1 MNIKEILETTTQG
14 ISFPTPI
21 GEVCLS
27 VEKCRMNL
35 LMQKYKAVV
44 DSAREKFL
52 SQCTA
57 EPQNEEDLAKIQS
70 IFADCKEDIYREM
83 KKDIASIGA
92 YNISD
97 KNIDGL
103 TVNMCWRFEAIMA
116 ALYDLLGEQRYS
128 CSYRELSETQV
139 KTFRS
144 VVGISVEDYI
154 SNLGILAALRNS
166 FRDFE
171 FRLVMGL
178 LVCVNHARHP
188 EEDIDDTYDDILE
201 SAFGGSE
208 EIEKCSQLLSNI
220 RQNIIP
226 EEQVEKI
233 LLYIAQTNPF
243 SMELYTCIVQR
254 CGDKAG
260 EVQALA
266 DYLDFGDDVTA
277 YKEEMIQSYFEE
289 LPMKTEEEALA
300 AKEKLEAYC
309 ASLGYDGEEKEELFE
324 EIRDRLEELDR
335 IYRTVDGIVCETR
348 ESADFAREEL
358 PQIQEF
364 MAHISAP
371 ASDSLLDYEWEVN
384 DKLREFDI
392 KFSSELKAKYVKVME
407 KYLKDFDDLFCTVG
421 LFKKLDRKAAG
432 KERLLKLIK
441 RCDVS
446 APDMI
451 AEAYRQMEELLP
463 RVGLE
468 RGENEET
475 LNYLEKCKDDLA
487 LKFVKENQG
496 STEEDA
502 KEAKAKL
509 ISYCEE
515 IGLTADENRM
525 CIKYIDRVLAD
536 FDLKYRTVDQVVCE
550 TREGADLARSEL
562 EGIRGFMRQ
571 ISEPTSDSLLDYES
585 GLLEKKKEFEEAFQ
599 SELKQKYLNQI
610 EKYLAD
616 FDRKFCS
623 VGLFKKVDR
632 KQAGRDRALKY
643 VKKLDCSSPDKVAE
657 AYRMLEEFLPKVGI
671 TLEEAVEAVQYLEK
685 KKSGKGLFGSV
696 GKLFG
701 K

>member
-1 MNIKEILETTTQG
+1 MNHL
-14 ISFPTPI
+14 FL
-21 GEVCLS
+21 VCRDIITKIQIVSQSLNLS
-27 VEKCRMNL
+27 VL
-35 LMQKYKAVV
+35 
-44 DSAREKFL
+44 
-52 SQCTA
+52 
-57 EPQNEEDLAKIQS
+57 
-70 IFADCKEDIYREM
+70 
-83 KKDIASIGA
+83 
-92 YNISD
+92 IS
-97 KNIDGL
+97 
-103 TVNMCWRFEAIMA
+103 T
-116 ALYDLLGEQRYS
+116 ALYDAGIQFHAERIGLGNIEQNLFHLFLRYDV
-128 CSYRELSETQV
+128 LPD
-139 KTFRS
+139 
-144 VVGISVEDYI
+144 VG
-154 SNLGILAALRNS
+154 
-166 FRDFE
+166 
-171 FRLVMGL
+171 
-178 LVCVNHARHP
+178 
-188 EEDIDDTYDDILE
+188 
-201 SAFGGSE
+201 
-208 EIEKCSQLLSNI
+208 
-220 RQNIIP
+220 
-226 EEQVEKI
+226 
-233 LLYIAQTNPF
+233 
-243 SMELYTCIVQR
+243 
-254 CGDKAG
+254 
-260 EVQALA
+260 
-266 DYLDFGDDVTA
+266 
-277 YKEEMIQSYFEE
+277 EE
-289 LPMKTEEEALA
+289 LTAFFYLFTA
-300 AKEKLEAYC
+300 AECRFQNMEAYC
-309 ASLGYDGEEKEELFE
+309 VSLGYDGEEKEELFE

-335 IYRTVDGIVCETR
+335 IYRTVDGIVCGTR

-364 MAHISAP
+364 MAHVSAP

-407 KYLKDFDDLFCTVG
+407 KHLKDFDDLFCTVG

-441 RCDVS
+441 KCDVS
-446 APDMI
+446 APDKI

-509 ISYCEE
+509 ISYCAE

-550 TREGADLARSEL
+550 TREGADLAHSEL
-562 EGIRGFMRQ
+562 EGIREFMRQ

-610 EKYLAD
+610 EKYLTD

>member
-1 MNIKEILETTTQG
+1 M
-14 ISFPTPI
+14 
-21 GEVCLS
+21 
-27 VEKCRMNL
+27 
-35 LMQKYKAVV
+35 
-44 DSAREKFL
+44 
-52 SQCTA
+52 
-57 EPQNEEDLAKIQS
+57 
-70 IFADCKEDIYREM
+70 
-83 KKDIASIGA
+83 
-92 YNISD
+92 
-97 KNIDGL
+97 
-103 TVNMCWRFEAIMA
+103 
-116 ALYDLLGEQRYS
+116 
-128 CSYRELSETQV
+128 
-139 KTFRS
+139 
-144 VVGISVEDYI
+144 
-154 SNLGILAALRNS
+154 
-166 FRDFE
+166 
-171 FRLVMGL
+171 
-178 LVCVNHARHP
+178 
-188 EEDIDDTYDDILE
+188 
-201 SAFGGSE
+201 
-208 EIEKCSQLLSNI
+208 
-220 RQNIIP
+220 
-226 EEQVEKI
+226 
-233 LLYIAQTNPF
+233 
-243 SMELYTCIVQR
+243 
-254 CGDKAG
+254 
-260 EVQALA
+260 
-266 DYLDFGDDVTA
+266 
-277 YKEEMIQSYFEE
+277 
-289 LPMKTEEEALA
+289 
-300 AKEKLEAYC
+300 
-309 ASLGYDGEEKEELFE
+309 
-324 EIRDRLEELDR
+324 
-335 IYRTVDGIVCETR
+335 
-348 ESADFAREEL
+348 
-358 PQIQEF
+358 
-364 MAHISAP
+364 
-371 ASDSLLDYEWEVN
+371 
-384 DKLREFDI
+384 
-392 KFSSELKAKYVKVME
+392 
-407 KYLKDFDDLFCTVG
+407 
-421 LFKKLDRKAAG
+421 
-432 KERLLKLIK
+432 
-441 RCDVS
+441 S

-487 LKFVKENQG
+487 LRFVKENQG

-509 ISYCEE
+509 ISYCAE